1 MNTEEANKLTLDKI
15 AEIDARAITYVYN
28 EIKESVNK
36 GHFSTKVLL
45 LVHLFNHFDDVKLQN
60 LVIELQNKNY
70 IVNINNDYLSISWK

>member
-1 MNTEEANKLTLDKI
+1 MNKEEANKLTLDKI

-70 IVNINNDYLSISWK
+70 IVNINNDYLNISWK